1 MQGTRPLRLS
11 RQKESIESDEGE
23 KRLSAE
29 HKRLTASLSH
39 VALFILSTSLPLTR
53 SAPKPFPSAAGVTSV
68 SGLDAN
74 SYRAGSP
81 SERQRSI
88 AGGRGEGDG
97 GWGGGG
103 QEGETKG
110 LVSDIWNNFG
120 SRSFSCIPLLEVV
133 SRPSP
138 QGLCPNCLGIVV

>member
-97 GWGGGG
+97 GWGGGVG
-103 QEGETKG
+103 GGDKRVG
-110 LVSDIWNNFG
+110 L
-120 SRSFSCIPLLEVV
+120 RHLEQF
-133 SRPSP
+133 RQP
-138 QGLCPNCLGIVV
+138 